1 MLVFLSPSKRLNF
14 TSEIN
19 HFNTKDP
26 RFIDSTIELVKIMK
40 QKKVKDLADLMGIS
54 TQLAQLNFERFQNW
68 SYPYDKQKARPAI
81 LAFKGD
87 VYEGLKA
94 WELEKPQLEYAQ
106 KHVRIL
112 SGLHGLL
119 EPMDLILP
127 YRLEM
132 GIKIEG
138 TGFGNLYEYWHE
150 KVTNQIIREIKS
162 LNENFIVNLASD
174 EYSRVIDFEL
184 LPVRVITPFFKE
196 YRNGQYKFI
205 TFSGKKARGLM
216 TRYIIDRQINDIEN
230 LKLFDYEGYNYHEQE
245 SNNDRWVFTR

>member
-1 MLVFLSPSKRLNF
+1 MLVFLSPSKRLDF

-19 HFNTKDP
+19 HGKTKDP
-26 RFIDSTIELVKIMK
+26 RFIGSTIELVKIMK
-40 QKKVKDLADLMGIS
+40 QKIVKDLADLMGIS
-54 TQLAQLNFERFQNW
+54 TQLAQLNYERFQNW
-68 SYPYDKQKARPAI
+68 NFPYDKRKARPAL

-94 WELEKPQLEYAQ
+94 WELDESQLDFAQ

-138 TGFGNLYEYWHE
+138 KGFENLYQYRQE
-150 KVTNQIIREIKS
+150 KVTNQIIREIKTS
-162 LNENFIVNLASD
+162 NENFIVNLASD
-174 EYSRVIDFEL
+174 EYSKVIDFEL
-184 LPVRVITPFFKE
+184 LPCRVITPFFKE

-216 TRYIIDRQINDIEN
+216 TRFIIDRQLNDIED
-230 LKLFDYEGYNYHEQE
+230 LKLFDYEGYSYFEQQSD
-245 SNNDRWVFTR
+245 SNRWVFTR